1 MFYIL
6 YFYMRNMT
14 YRMSLTNFNVSI
26 ILLYILIYSNISIS
40 LCLDFSNLIQQ
51 FDITIIKDLL
61 ISRYSDNEIFSKLIF
76 YNIIIRILWYECEN
90 TCMDI
95 LKIYSRIYSIVQKYF
110 YTKCSFNQYI
120 VSNAIQIK

>member
-1 MFYIL
+1 
-6 YFYMRNMT
+6 MT

-76 YNIIIRILWYECEN
+76 YNIIIRIL
-90 TCMDI
+90 
-95 LKIYSRIYSIVQKYF
+95 
-110 YTKCSFNQYI
+110 
-120 VSNAIQIK
+120 